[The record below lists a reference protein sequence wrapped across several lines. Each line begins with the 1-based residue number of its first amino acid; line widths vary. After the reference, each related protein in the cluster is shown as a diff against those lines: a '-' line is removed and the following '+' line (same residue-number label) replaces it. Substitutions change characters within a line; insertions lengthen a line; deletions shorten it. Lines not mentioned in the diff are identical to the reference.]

1 MFLQIYITIIC
12 SILVYKFYFNNK
24 LKFIIDNNIALLQYN
39 RINGNILNNNAITIL
54 YYDLSEKSFNRLI

>member
-12 SILVYKFYFNNK
+12 LILVYKFYFNNK

-39 RINGNILNNNAITIL
+39 RINGNILNNNPITIL